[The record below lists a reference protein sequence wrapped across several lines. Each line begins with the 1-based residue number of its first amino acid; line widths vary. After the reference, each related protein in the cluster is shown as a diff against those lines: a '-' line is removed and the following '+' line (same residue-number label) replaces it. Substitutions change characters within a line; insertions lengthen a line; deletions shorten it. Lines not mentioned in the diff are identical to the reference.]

1 MFFRTD
7 MAIERRDIFRKANKL
22 ETEIPGIECNE
33 ENLENMKITRVEIKT
48 KEGEEALNKKI
59 GNYVTIDLKK
69 MNYIP
74 DEEKEKI
81 VNILSTEIR
90 NIIDKHIGKSDDMLV
105 VGLGNLYSTPDALGS
120 KVVKKI
126 EITRHI
132 KKYLPQYI
140 DENARAISA
149 IAPGVL
155 GTTGIETLEFVR
167 GIVENIKPKLVLVID
182 SLCSK
187 SVDRISKSI
196 QLSDTGIVPGGGVG
210 NARLE
215 LTEET
220 LKVPVVALG
229 IPTVIDAVT
238 LVEDGIDIWL
248 NNLESAKNNDIV
260 EEIIDVRNF
269 AENSELNSI
278 KNALIP
284 TDLNFIVTPK
294 EIDEL
299 IENMTEIVACRY
311 K

>member
-1 MFFRTD
+1 M
-7 MAIERRDIFRKANKL
+7 
-22 ETEIPGIECNE
+22 
-33 ENLENMKITRVEIKT
+33 
-48 KEGEEALNKKI
+48 
-59 GNYVTIDLKK
+59 
-69 MNYIP
+69 
-74 DEEKEKI
+74 
-81 VNILSTEIR
+81 
-90 NIIDKHIGKSDDMLV
+90 
-105 VGLGNLYSTPDALGS
+105 
-120 KVVKKI
+120 
-126 EITRHI
+126 
-132 KKYLPQYI
+132 
-140 DENARAISA
+140 
-149 IAPGVL
+149 
-155 GTTGIETLEFVR
+155 EFVR

-248 NNLESAKNNDIV
+248 NNLENTKNNDIV